1 MLHKSEYLQRAK
13 GGEQHKVI
21 DSMEY
26 SVWGIG
32 FFVGHYYCGRGQ
44 NPKKLCSKA
53 GWCIFCSKCAKYSEW
68 LGTWEGVPCVIMII
82 SIIIIIIIII
92 IVLAIIVVVLL
103 LSRNCRCWW
112 LCSQAAVELN
122 IKLFMGVSISRR
134 QSIWWWNNTII
145 YENAL

>member
-1 MLHKSEYLQRAK
+1 MVYFLLKMCEILGMVRDM
-13 GGEQHKVI
+13 GG
-21 DSMEY
+21 
-26 SVWGIG
+26 G
-32 FFVGHYYCGRGQ
+32 
-44 NPKKLCSKA
+44 
-53 GWCIFCSKCAKYSEW
+53 
-68 LGTWEGVPCVIMII
+68 GVPCVIMII

-134 QSIWWWNNTII
+134 QSI
-145 YENAL
+145 